1 MNDHEVRNPSPSP
14 SPPPFPESD
23 TAAVAVDSSIALD
36 IMDAPTRDGGSA
48 YREEQSQDDK
58 DMI

>member
-1 MNDHEVRNPSPSP
+1 MNDREVRNSSPSP

-23 TAAVAVDSSIALD
+23 AVAVDSSIALD
-36 IMDAPTRDGGSA
+36 IMDAPTKDGGSA
-48 YREEQSQDDK
+48 YCEDRPEDEK